1 MLKYS
6 KKQRYCLT
14 QEKDNYYLVDLR
26 SGFLNGYTSVLMW
39 FFSKKSHQL
48 NNRELCILENDK
60 FIDGS
65 VNKNLFMTILISAF
79 LASIF
84 GEQILNIKWNIAS
97 EINFILFFIFLIM
110 GFILCLINKRKD
122 KQELAKLLGEI
133 VFDTEIKIEFSSK
146 IDKFIYFFKMILALF
161 VCVLLF
167 IGGGFYFAVIQSNPF
182 GLLAVF
188 LFSYI
193 VFGTS
198 SILPKNYNI
207 KSIKGRD

>member
-1 MLKYS
+1 
-6 KKQRYCLT
+6 
-14 QEKDNYYLVDLR
+14 
-26 SGFLNGYTSVLMW
+26 
-39 FFSKKSHQL
+39 
-48 NNRELCILENDK
+48 
-60 FIDGS
+60 
-65 VNKNLFMTILISAF
+65 
-79 LASIF
+79 
-84 GEQILNIKWNIAS
+84 
-97 EINFILFFIFLIM
+97 M

-198 SILPKNYNI
+198 SILPKIITLNQLKGEINDMNTLGTILYLKGGTQKVMIIGRNAILKLNDEEYLYDYVGCRYPSGFSMKGMIYFNEENI
-207 KSIKGRD
+207 DSILF